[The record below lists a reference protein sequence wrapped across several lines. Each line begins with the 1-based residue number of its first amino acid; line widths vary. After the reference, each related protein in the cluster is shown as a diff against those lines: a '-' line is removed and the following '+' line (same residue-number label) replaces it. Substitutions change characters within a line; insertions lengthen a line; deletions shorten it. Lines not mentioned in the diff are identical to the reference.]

1 MASQYDNLPKTP
13 NLRLNR
19 PTYDNNADIEAL
31 NENFDILDEEVAANK
46 ANRIVS
52 ITATANEAE
61 FKYTRQNGQTNT
73 VSLVKKSKMNII
85 DMVYPVGSIYMSTA
99 STSPATLFGGT
110 WVALNQGRVLIGA
123 NSTYPAG
130 STGGEA
136 THKITV
142 NELPAHN
149 HAVTVNAAG
158 EHNHGGSTGNA
169 GKHAHTRGTMN
180 ITASGF
186 MGEHKTSDT
195 DSSYYKFQHQATGA
209 LYYSGSG
216 KYGSNGGIDQD
227 DYVGYFDASKSWS
240 GKTSEALD
248 HSHTITKQANHTHTA
263 SSNNTGGG
271 SNMNNMQ
278 PYLAVYM
285 WKRTA

>member
-19 PTYDNNADIEAL
+19 PTYDNNADIEAI

-142 NELPAHN
+142 DELPSHN
-149 HAVTVNAAG
+149 HNA
-158 EHNHGGSTGNA
+158 STGNA
-169 GKHAHTRGTMN
+169 GKHNHNGNTGNGGDHTHTRGTMN
-180 ITASGF
+180 IKGKISASV
-186 MGEHKTSDT
+186 EH
-195 DSSYYKFQHQATGA
+195 
-209 LYYSGSG
+209 
-216 KYGSNGGIDQD
+216 
-227 DYVGYFDASKSWS
+227 YVGEVSGAFYSVPNGATVGAHGYTVFGVGFDASRPGAWT
-240 GKTSEALD
+240 GETSKALA
-248 HSHTITKQANHTHTA
+248 HSHTISEVAAHAHTVTVE
-263 SSNNTGGG
+263 NTGGG

>member
-19 PTYDNNADIEAL
+19 PTYDNNADIEAI

-73 VSLVKKSKMNII
+73 VSLVKKSKINII
-85 DMVYPVGSIYMSTA
+85 DMVYPVGSIYMSTS

-110 WVALNQGRVLIGA
+110 WVALDEGRVLIGA
-123 NSTYPAG
+123 NSSYPAG
-130 STGGEA
+130 STGGEK
-136 THKITV
+136 THTLTI
-142 NELPAHN
+142 NELPEHTHNVSINSAGTHRHGGYTGNSGGHN
-149 HAVTVNAAG
+149 HNR
-158 EHNHGGSTGNA
+158 GN
-169 GKHAHTRGTMN
+169 MN
-180 ITASGF
+180 ITGWFGIDDRSDFAGF
-186 MGEHKTSDT
+186 GGAFYRGAYHGACGSD
-195 DSSYYKFQHQATGA
+195 G
-209 LYYSGSG
+209 SGSG
-216 KYGSNGGIDQD
+216 FIAQ
-227 DYVGYFDASKSWS
+227 FDAKRSWT
-240 GKTSEALD
+240 GETSWAID
-248 HSHTITKQANHTHTA
+248 HAHSISNDGAHTHTA
-263 SSNNTGGG
+263 NVGSVGGG
-271 SNMNNMQ
+271 TAMNNMQ